1 MDTLIYWLQH
11 KKNPIFNYLQQ
22 NYIVL
27 FKEFRL
33 LLWREIELNLS
44 LRAKLVFNKFLLI
57 KILLQQLQLLL
68 KIDYE

>member
-27 FKEFRL
+27 LKEFWL